1 MVLPVCFGI
10 LNVSVSTAL
19 TAMEV
24 GLNKALVLVLDGV
37 GTGELPDAGEYGDC
51 GSDTLGNTARAVGGL
66 HLPNL
71 GRMGLGNIH
80 PIEGVDPVEFPE
92 GSWGKMAERSR
103 GKDSTTGHWEM
114 MGIVSEHPMPT
125 FPGGFP
131 PELIERYSELTGRII
146 LGNEVASGTEILER
160 LGEKQVET
168 GGLIVYT
175 SADSVFQVAAHQ
187 DVVPVDELYE
197 HCKTARKMLQPPE
210 FGVGRVIARPFT
222 GSKGS
227 FTRTAQRRDF
237 SLPPPGETLLDLFA
251 SRGIPVQGVGKIDDL
266 FAHRNIETVHA
277 GSNDEEMLI
286 LEKMTHSNTGG
297 FIFANFCD
305 FDTKWGHRNNFQ
317 DFAGGLEALDKWLPS
332 LIKKL
337 HPGDLMLITAD
348 HGNDPTTESTDHSRE
363 FVPLL
368 CYSPGV
374 PGRDLGVRDTFTDIA
389 CTLCDFFR
397 IPCPFPG
404 SSFLKG
410 VI

>member
-1 MVLPVCFGI
+1 M
-10 LNVSVSTAL
+10 
-19 TAMEV
+19 
-24 GLNKALVLVLDGV
+24 NKALVLVLDGV
-37 GTGELPDAGEYGDC
+37 GTGELPDADEYGDC

-66 HLPNL
+66 DLPNL
-71 GRMGLGNIH
+71 RRLGLGNIH
-80 PIEGVDPVEFPE
+80 RIEGVDPVEFPE

-114 MGIVSEHPMPT
+114 MGIVSENPMPT
-125 FPGGFP
+125 FPNGFP
-131 PELIERYSELTGRII
+131 AELIDRYSKLTGKII
-146 LGNEVASGTEILER
+146 LGNEAASGTEILDR
-160 LGEKQVET
+160 LGEEQIKT

-175 SADSVFQVAAHQ
+175 SADSVFQVAAHE
-187 DVVPVDELYE
+187 DAVPVEELYG
-197 HCKTARKMLQPPE
+197 HCETARKLLKPPE

-222 GSKGS
+222 GSTGS

-251 SRGIPVQGVGKIDDL
+251 ARGIPVQGVGKIDDL

-286 LEKMTHSNTGG
+286 LEKMTSESTGG

-305 FDTKWGHRNNFQ
+305 FDTKWGHRNNFK
-317 DFAGGLEALDKWLPS
+317 DFAGGLETLDKWLPR
-332 LIKKL
+332 LLEKL
-337 HPGDLMLITAD
+337 HPGDLLIITAD

-374 PGRDLGVRDTFTDIA
+374 SGRDLGVRGTFSDVA

-397 IPCPFPG
+397 IPCPFSG